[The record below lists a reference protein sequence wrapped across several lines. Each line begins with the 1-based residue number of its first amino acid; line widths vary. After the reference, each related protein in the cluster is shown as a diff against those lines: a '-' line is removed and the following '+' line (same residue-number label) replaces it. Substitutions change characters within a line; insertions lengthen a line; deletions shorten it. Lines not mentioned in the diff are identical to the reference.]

1 MHISQGMPHLTSMRR
16 CGDSIDDLSCITV
29 VIPTL
34 NEAEAIGRVIE
45 EVLSVGVPKDSII
58 IVDGGSTDGTV
69 EIASKYG
76 VRVIRQR
83 GRGKADAIKTAL
95 EYVDTEYMLV
105 MDGDY
110 TYPAR
115 YIPRL
120 VEAARKM
127 GSDEVIGVRL
137 ASSGSQRLL
146 YRLGNW
152 LLTKTFNVL
161 FGTNLHDVLSG
172 MYLVRVESLRDAM
185 MEMGGFS
192 VEAEIAAHMVSTG
205 KLVTEVPIEYR
216 RRLGR
221 KKLGVKHGILIF
233 RDMIRLAARYNP
245 MFLLFLMGALLIIPG
260 LIMGAYVGYWY
271 VFYGIK
277 YYLKGLIAIM
287 LLLIGLQFLGMAV
300 LSLYMK
306 RMEFR
311 LRRAIE
317 SLRG

>member
-1 MHISQGMPHLTSMRR
+1 MRR
-16 CGDSIDDLSCITV
+16 CGESIDDFGCVTV

-45 EVLSVGVPKDSII
+45 EVLGVGVPRDSIL
-58 IVDGGSTDGTV
+58 IVDGGSNDGTV

-95 EYVDTEYMLV
+95 DYVDTEYMLV

-110 TYPAR
+110 TYPAKH
-115 YIPRL
+115 IPELLRHARL
-120 VEAARKM
+120 RN
-127 GSDEVIGVRL
+127 SDEVIGVR
-137 ASSGSQRLL
+137 SMVNDSQGLL
-146 YRLGNW
+146 YRFGNL
-152 LLTKTFNVL
+152 LLTKVFNIL
-161 FGTNLHDVLSG
+161 FGANLHDVLSG
-172 MYLVRVESLRDAM
+172 MYVVRVESLRDAV
-185 MEMGGFS
+185 MEMGGFG

-216 RRLGR
+216 SRLGR
-221 KKLGVKHGILIF
+221 KKLGVRHGFSIF
-233 RDMIRLAARYNP
+233 GDMIRLAARYNP

-260 LIMGAYVGYWY
+260 LVMGAYVGYWY
-271 VFYGIK
+271 IFYGIK

-287 LLLIGLQFLGMAV
+287 LFLIGLQFLGMAV
-300 LSLYMK
+300 LSLYLK

-311 LRRAIE
+311 LRRAME
-317 SLRG
+317 SLHR

>member
-1 MHISQGMPHLTSMRR
+1 MKSYNETLNDFGRLT
-16 CGDSIDDLSCITV
+16 I

-45 EVLSVGVPKDSII
+45 EVLGVGVPRDHIL
-58 IVDGGSTDGTV
+58 IVDGGSNDGTV

-95 EYVDTEYMLV
+95 DYVDTEYMLV

-110 TYPAR
+110 TYPAKH
-115 YIPRL
+115 IPELLRHARL
-120 VEAARKM
+120 RN
-127 GSDEVIGVRL
+127 SDEVIGVR
-137 ASSGSQRLL
+137 SMVHGSQGLL
-146 YRLGNW
+146 YRFGNL
-152 LLTKTFNVL
+152 LLTKVFNII
-161 FGTNLHDVLSG
+161 FGANLHDVLSG
-172 MYLVRVESLRDAM
+172 MYLIRVESLRDAV
-185 MEMGGFS
+185 MEMGGFG

-221 KKLGVKHGILIF
+221 KKLGVRHGFSIF
-233 RDMIRLAARYNP
+233 GDMIRLAARYNP

-260 LIMGAYVGYWY
+260 LVMGAYVGYWY
-271 VFYGIK
+271 IFYGIK

-287 LLLIGLQFLGMAV
+287 LFLIGLQFLGMAV
-300 LSLYMK
+300 LSLYLK

-311 LRRAIE
+311 LRRAME
-317 SLRG
+317 SLHR

>member
-1 MHISQGMPHLTSMRR
+1 MKSYNETLNDFGRLT
-16 CGDSIDDLSCITV
+16 I

-45 EVLSVGVPKDSII
+45 EVLSVGVPRDHIL
-58 IVDGGSTDGTV
+58 IVDGGSNDGTV

-95 EYVDTEYMLV
+95 DYVDTEYMLV

-110 TYPAR
+110 TYPAKH
-115 YIPRL
+115 IPELLRHARL
-120 VEAARKM
+120 RN
-127 GSDEVIGVRL
+127 SDEVIGVR
-137 ASSGSQRLL
+137 SMVHGSQGLL
-146 YRLGNW
+146 YRFGNL
-152 LLTKTFNVL
+152 LLTKVFNIL
-161 FGTNLHDVLSG
+161 FGANLHDVLSG
-172 MYLVRVESLRDAM
+172 MYLIRVESLRDAV
-185 MEMGGFS
+185 MEMGGFG

-221 KKLGVKHGILIF
+221 KKLGVRHGFSIF
-233 RDMIRLAARYNP
+233 GDMIRLAARYNP

-260 LIMGAYVGYWY
+260 LVMGAYVGYWY
-271 VFYGIK
+271 IFYGIK

-287 LLLIGLQFLGMAV
+287 LFLIGLQFLGMAV
-300 LSLYMK
+300 LSLYLK

-311 LRRAIE
+311 LRRAME
-317 SLRG
+317 SLHR

>member
-1 MHISQGMPHLTSMRR
+1 MRR
-16 CGDSIDDLSCITV
+16 CGESIDDFSCVTV

-45 EVLSVGVPKDSII
+45 EVLGVGVPRDSIL

-95 EYVDTEYMLV
+95 DYVDTEYMLV

-110 TYPAR
+110 TYPAKH
-115 YIPRL
+115 IPELLRHARL
-120 VEAARKM
+120 RN
-127 GSDEVIGVRL
+127 SDEVIGVR
-137 ASSGSQRLL
+137 SMVHGSQGLL
-146 YRLGNW
+146 YRFGNL
-152 LLTKTFNVL
+152 LLTRVFNII
-161 FGTNLHDVLSG
+161 FGANLHDVLSG
-172 MYLVRVESLRDAM
+172 MYLVRVESLRDAV
-185 MEMGGFS
+185 MEMGGFG
-192 VEAEIAAHMVSTG
+192 VETEIAAHMVSTG

-221 KKLGVKHGILIF
+221 KKLGVRHGFSIF

-260 LIMGAYVGYWY
+260 LVMGAYVGYWY
-271 VFYGIK
+271 IFYDIK

-287 LLLIGLQFLGMAV
+287 LFLIGLQFLGMAV
-300 LSLYMK
+300 LSLYLK

-311 LRRAIE
+311 LRRAME
-317 SLRG
+317 SLHR